1 MRTVTNPTGF
11 RNNLRLKFKELL
23 QKAGEGEGEEE
34 EGEKGPGSVP
44 NMNMTTSDDPDGLDA
59 LSINL
64 ERGIYNFII
73 QKATKEQIVKKW
85 SNPYFVQ
92 IYTDHAR
99 SVYTNL
105 CTGSIKQ
112 SILSR
117 KIKAQDLPF
126 MTHQQMLPEKW
137 NSLLEQ
143 KRVRDKNKYEVH
155 LEASTDNF
163 KCHKC
168 KSREC
173 TYYQMQ
179 TRSADEP
186 MTTFVTCIK
195 CGNRW
200 KC

>member
-1 MRTVTNPTGF
+1 MRTVTNPAGF
-11 RNNLRLKFKELL
+11 RNNLRLKFKEVL
-23 QKAGEGEGEEE
+23 QEAGGHESEEA
-34 EGEKGPGSVP
+34 
-44 NMNMTTSDDPDGLDA
+44 MDA

-92 IYTDHAR
+92 VYTDHAR
-99 SVYTNL
+99 SVYVNL
-105 CTGSIKQ
+105 GVDRIKQ
-112 SILSR
+112 AILSR
-117 KIKAQDLPF
+117 EIKAQDLPF
-126 MTHQQMLPEKW
+126 MSHQQMLPEKW
-137 NSLLEQ
+137 NSLIEQ
-143 KRVRDKNKYEVH
+143 KRIRDKNKYEVH

-163 KCHKC
+163 QCHKC

-195 CGNRW
+195 CGSRW

>member
-1 MRTVTNPTGF
+1 MRTVTNPAGF
-11 RNNLRLKFKELL
+11 RNNLRLKFKEVL
-23 QKAGEGEGEEE
+23 QEAGGE
-34 EGEKGPGSVP
+34 
-44 NMNMTTSDDPDGLDA
+44 SDEAMEA

-92 IYTDHAR
+92 VYTDHAR
-99 SVYTNL
+99 SVYVNL
-105 CTGSIKQ
+105 GVDRIKQ
-112 SILSR
+112 AILSR
-117 KIKAQDLPF
+117 EIKAQDLPF
-126 MTHQQMLPEKW
+126 MSHQQMLPEKW
-137 NSLLEQ
+137 NSLIEQ
-143 KRVRDKNKYEVH
+143 KRIRDKNKYEVH

-163 KCHKC
+163 QCHKC

-195 CGNRW
+195 CGSRW

>member
-1 MRTVTNPTGF
+1 MRTISNPVAF
-11 RNNLRLKFKELL
+11 RDNLRKRFKTILTG
-23 QKAGEGEGEEE
+23 AGDVTGDGNAEG
-34 EGEKGPGSVP
+34 
-44 NMNMTTSDDPDGLDA
+44 NHSDIDTM
-59 LSINL
+59 SINL

-85 SNPYFVQ
+85 SNQFFVE

-99 SVYTNL
+99 SIYINL
-105 CTGSIKQ
+105 SVEAIREAV
-112 SILSR
+112 LSR

-126 MTHQQMLPEKW
+126 MTHQEMMPEKW
-137 NSLLEQ
+137 SALLEQ
-143 KRVRDKNKYEVH
+143 KRIRDKNKYEVH

-163 KCHKC
+163 LCYKC
-168 KSREC
+168 KSRQC

>member
-1 MRTVTNPTGF
+1 MRTIANPVEF
-11 RNNLRLKFKELL
+11 RDSLRRRFKLL
-23 QKAGEGEGEEE
+23 LEQGPTKKPEKPEKPEGCDNSGMPAVSE
-34 EGEKGPGSVP
+34 SL
-44 NMNMTTSDDPDGLDA
+44 LDA
-59 LSINL
+59 MSINL

-85 SNPYFVQ
+85 SNPYFVE

-99 SVYTNL
+99 SIYINL
-105 CTGSIKQ
+105 GMDAIRQAVLT
-112 SILSR
+112 R
-117 KIKAQDLPF
+117 KIRAQDLPF
-126 MTHQQMLPEKW
+126 MTHQEMMPEKW
-137 NSLLEQ
+137 SALLEQ
-143 KRVRDKNKYEVH
+143 KRIRDKNKYEVH

-163 KCHKC
+163 LCYKC

>member
-1 MRTVTNPTGF
+1 MKTIANPSGF
-11 RNNLRLKFKELL
+11 RDSLRLRFKERLL
-23 QKAGEGEGEEE
+23 GSGQEKEDKEKDQDQKKDQEEVAE
-34 EGEKGPGSVP
+34 
-44 NMNMTTSDDPDGLDA
+44 DA
-59 LSINL
+59 LNTISINL

-73 QKATKEQIVKKW
+73 QKATNEQIVKKW

-99 SVYTNL
+99 SIYINL
-105 CTGSIKQ
+105 GVNSIRKA
-112 SILSR
+112 ILSR
-117 KIKAQDLPF
+117 AIKAQDFPF
-126 MTHQQMLPEKW
+126 MTHQEMIPEKW
-137 NSLLEQ
+137 SSLLEQ
-143 KRVRDKNKYEVH
+143 KRIRDKNKYEVH

-163 KCHKC
+163 LCYKC

>member
-1 MRTVTNPTGF
+1 MRTISNPVAF
-11 RNNLRLKFKELL
+11 RDNLRRRFKSMLTG
-23 QKAGEGEGEEE
+23 AGDGDK
-34 EGEKGPGSVP
+34 EKG
-44 NMNMTTSDDPDGLDA
+44 NHSDMDMDIMEVI
-59 LSINL
+59 SINL

-85 SNPYFVQ
+85 SNPFFVE

-99 SVYTNL
+99 SIYINL
-105 CTGSIKQ
+105 SVEAIRQAVLT
-112 SILSR
+112 R

-126 MTHQQMLPEKW
+126 MTHQEMMPEKW
-137 NSLLEQ
+137 STLLEQ
-143 KRVRDKNKYEVH
+143 KRIRDKNKYEVH

-163 KCHKC
+163 LCYKC

>member
-1 MRTVTNPTGF
+1 MKTIANPSGF
-11 RNNLRLKFKELL
+11 RDSLRRRFKERL
-23 QKAGEGEGEEE
+23 
-34 EGEKGPGSVP
+34 S
-44 NMNMTTSDDPDGLDA
+44 GLDQDQDKDHEEVAEDA
-59 LSINL
+59 LITMSTNL
-64 ERGIYNFII
+64 ERGIYNYII
-73 QKATKEQIVKKW
+73 QKATSEQIVKKW

-99 SVYTNL
+99 SIYINL
-105 CTGSIKQ
+105 GVKSIRKA
-112 SILSR
+112 IISR
-117 KIKAQDLPF
+117 AIKAQDLPF
-126 MTHQQMLPEKW
+126 MTHQEMIPEKW
-137 NSLLEQ
+137 SSLLEQ
-143 KRVRDKNKYEVH
+143 KRIRDKNKYEVH

-163 KCHKC
+163 LCYKC

>member
-1 MRTVTNPTGF
+1 MRTIANPVKF
-11 RNNLRLKFKELL
+11 RDNLRQRFKLL
-23 QKAGEGEGEEE
+23 LEGERGDGY
-34 EGEKGPGSVP
+34 GEKEGTRYGENVSL
-44 NMNMTTSDDPDGLDA
+44 DDAVLDVM
-59 LSINL
+59 SINL

-73 QKATKEQIVKKW
+73 QKATNEQIVKKW
-85 SNPYFVQ
+85 SNPFFVE

-99 SVYTNL
+99 SIYINL
-105 CTGSIKQ
+105 SVESIRQ
-112 SILSR
+112 AVLSR

-126 MTHQQMLPEKW
+126 MTHQELMPEKW
-137 NSLLEQ
+137 STLLEQ
-143 KRVRDKNKYEVH
+143 KRIRDKNKYEVH

-163 KCHKC
+163 LCYKC
-168 KSREC
+168 KSRQC

>member
-1 MRTVTNPTGF
+1 MRTIANPVKF
-11 RNNLRLKFKELL
+11 RDNLRKRFKLVL
-23 QKAGEGEGEEE
+23 EGDGKGD
-34 EGEKGPGSVP
+34 GEKEGTGYGENVSLEDAV
-44 NMNMTTSDDPDGLDA
+44 LDI

-85 SNPYFVQ
+85 SNPFFVE

-99 SVYTNL
+99 SIYINL
-105 CTGSIKQ
+105 SVEAIRQAVLT
-112 SILSR
+112 R

-126 MTHQQMLPEKW
+126 MTHQEMMPEKW
-137 NSLLEQ
+137 SALLEQ
-143 KRVRDKNKYEVH
+143 KRIRDKNKYEVH

-163 KCHKC
+163 LCYKC
-168 KSREC
+168 KSHQC

>member
-1 MRTVTNPTGF
+1 MKTRNHRRYQSPIIMKTIANPSGF
-11 RNNLRLKFKELL
+11 RDSLRRKFKERLL
-23 QKAGEGEGEEE
+23 QDLDDGEQLLI
-34 EGEKGPGSVP
+34 
-44 NMNMTTSDDPDGLDA
+44 SDDA
-59 LSINL
+59 MNTMSINL
-64 ERGIYNFII
+64 ERGIYNCII
-73 QKATKEQIVKKW
+73 QKATSEQIVKKW

-99 SVYTNL
+99 SIYINL
-105 CTGSIKQ
+105 GVNSIRKA
-112 SILSR
+112 ILSR
-117 KIKAQDLPF
+117 AIKAQDFPF
-126 MTHQQMLPEKW
+126 MTHQEMIPEKW
-137 NSLLEQ
+137 SSLLEQ
-143 KRVRDKNKYEVH
+143 KRIRDKNKYEVH

-163 KCHKC
+163 LCYKC

>member
-1 MRTVTNPTGF
+1 MRTIANPLAF
-11 RNNLRLKFKELL
+11 RESLRRRFKLL
-23 QKAGEGEGEEE
+23 LEGEGTGCGVNNLVDEAVLEA
-34 EGEKGPGSVP
+34 
-44 NMNMTTSDDPDGLDA
+44 M
-59 LSINL
+59 SINL

-73 QKATKEQIVKKW
+73 KKATKDQIVKKW
-85 SNPYFVQ
+85 SNPFFVE
-92 IYTDHAR
+92 IYTDHVR
-99 SVYTNL
+99 SIYINL
-105 CTGSIKQ
+105 SVDTIRQ
-112 SILSR
+112 AVLTR

-126 MTHQQMLPEKW
+126 MTHQEMMPEKW
-137 NSLLEQ
+137 SSLLEQ
-143 KRVRDKNKYEVH
+143 KRIRDKNKYEVH

-163 KCHKC
+163 LCYKC
-168 KSREC
+168 KSRQC

>member
-1 MRTVTNPTGF
+1 MRTISNPVAF
-11 RNNLRLKFKELL
+11 RDNLRKRFKSMLTG
-23 QKAGEGEGEEE
+23 AGDVTGDGNGNGNSNGTGEGNNSEIDT
-34 EGEKGPGSVP
+34 
-44 NMNMTTSDDPDGLDA
+44 M
-59 LSINL
+59 SINL

-73 QKATKEQIVKKW
+73 QKATNEQIVKKW
-85 SNPYFVQ
+85 SNPFFVE

-99 SVYTNL
+99 SIYINL
-105 CTGSIKQ
+105 SVEAIRQ
-112 SILSR
+112 AVLSR

-126 MTHQQMLPEKW
+126 MTHQEMMPEKW
-137 NSLLEQ
+137 SALLEQ
-143 KRVRDKNKYEVH
+143 KRIRDKNKYEVH

-163 KCHKC
+163 LCYKC
-168 KSREC
+168 KSRQC

>member
-1 MRTVTNPTGF
+1 M
-11 RNNLRLKFKELL
+11 L
-23 QKAGEGEGEEE
+23 Q
-34 EGEKGPGSVP
+34 
-44 NMNMTTSDDPDGLDA
+44 DGQPHDHDTLEA

-73 QKATKEQIVKKW
+73 QKATNEQIVKKW
-85 SNPYFVQ
+85 SNPHFVQ
-92 IYTDHAR
+92 IYIDHAR

-105 CTGSIKQ
+105 GVDRVKQ
-112 SILSR
+112 SVLSR
-117 KIKAQDLPF
+117 AIKAQDLPF
-126 MTHQQMLPEKW
+126 MSHQQMLPEKW

-143 KRVRDKNKYEVH
+143 KCIRDKNKYEVH

-163 KCHKC
+163 KCYKC

-186 MTTFVTCIK
+186 MTIFVTCIK

>member
-1 MRTVTNPTGF
+1 MRTIANPVEF
-11 RNNLRLKFKELL
+11 RDNLRRRFKLVL
-23 QKAGEGEGEEE
+23 EGDRD
-34 EGEKGPGSVP
+34 GEKEETENGENVSLKDA
-44 NMNMTTSDDPDGLDA
+44 MLDA
-59 LSINL
+59 MSINL

-85 SNPYFVQ
+85 SNPFFVE

-99 SVYTNL
+99 SIYINL
-105 CTGSIKQ
+105 RVEAIRQ
-112 SILSR
+112 AVLSR

-126 MTHQQMLPEKW
+126 MTHQEMMPEKW
-137 NSLLEQ
+137 SALLEQ
-143 KRVRDKNKYEVH
+143 KRIRDKNKYEVH

-163 KCHKC
+163 LCYKC
-168 KSREC
+168 KSRQC

>member
-1 MRTVTNPTGF
+1 MRTIANPVKF
-11 RNNLRLKFKELL
+11 RDNLRRRFKLL
-23 QKAGEGEGEEE
+23 LEKEKEGTGYYGENVSLEDA
-34 EGEKGPGSVP
+34 V
-44 NMNMTTSDDPDGLDA
+44 LDA
-59 LSINL
+59 MSINL

-85 SNPYFVQ
+85 SNPFFVE

-99 SVYTNL
+99 SIYINL
-105 CTGSIKQ
+105 SVETIRQ
-112 SILSR
+112 AVLTR

-126 MTHQQMLPEKW
+126 MTHQEMMPEKW
-137 NSLLEQ
+137 SALLEQ
-143 KRVRDKNKYEVH
+143 KRIRDKNKYEVH

-163 KCHKC
+163 LCYKC
-168 KSREC
+168 KSRQC

>member
-1 MRTVTNPTGF
+1 MRTIANPVEF
-11 RNNLRLKFKELL
+11 RDNLRRRFKLVLE
-23 QKAGEGEGEEE
+23 GEREGEGD
-34 EGEKGPGSVP
+34 GEKEETENGENVSLKDA
-44 NMNMTTSDDPDGLDA
+44 MLDA
-59 LSINL
+59 MSINL

-85 SNPYFVQ
+85 SNPFFVE

-99 SVYTNL
+99 SIYINL
-105 CTGSIKQ
+105 RVEAIRQ
-112 SILSR
+112 AVLSR

-126 MTHQQMLPEKW
+126 MTHQEMMPEKW
-137 NSLLEQ
+137 SALLEQ
-143 KRVRDKNKYEVH
+143 KRIRDKNKYEVH

-163 KCHKC
+163 LCYKC
-168 KSREC
+168 KSRQC

>member
-1 MRTVTNPTGF
+1 MKTIANPSGF
-11 RNNLRLKFKELL
+11 RESLRRRFKDRL
-23 QKAGEGEGEEE
+23 
-34 EGEKGPGSVP
+34 S
-44 NMNMTTSDDPDGLDA
+44 GLDKDQDQDQVHEEVAEDA
-59 LSINL
+59 LNTMSTNL

-73 QKATKEQIVKKW
+73 QKATSEQIVKKW

-99 SVYTNL
+99 SIYINL
-105 CTGSIKQ
+105 GVNSIRKA
-112 SILSR
+112 ILSR
-117 KIKAQDLPF
+117 AIKAQDFPF
-126 MTHQQMLPEKW
+126 MTHQEMIPEKW
-137 NSLLEQ
+137 SSLLEQ
-143 KRVRDKNKYEVH
+143 KRIRDKNKYEVH

-163 KCHKC
+163 LCYKC